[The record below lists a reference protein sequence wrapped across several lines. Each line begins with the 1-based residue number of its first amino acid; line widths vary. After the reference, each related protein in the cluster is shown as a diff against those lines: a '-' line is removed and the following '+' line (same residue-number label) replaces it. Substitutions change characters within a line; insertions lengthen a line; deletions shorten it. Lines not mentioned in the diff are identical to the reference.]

1 MQQKYYVPM
10 NRKIFIDSTNIKEI
24 KKWNTRNICY
34 GVTTNQKLF
43 VSEKTQNFK
52 KTIIEICQVAPVP
65 VSVELTTHQSP
76 SLMVQEAK
84 KFAFWHKNIVVK
96 VPMTTDGMG
105 LEVLYKLKKLHI
117 KTNATIMVTF
127 EQLLLACLAGA
138 TYVSIFFNRSKDAGY
153 DPIEIIKRT
162 RNFIDTG
169 NFKTQIIAGSIRK
182 PQDVGDAFAAGA
194 DIVTITPK
202 VLDEM
207 LSESMTQKT
216 IEEFDSAWKEFE
228 GK

>member
-1 MQQKYYVPM
+1 
-10 NRKIFIDSTNIKEI
+10 
-24 KKWNTRNICY
+24 
-34 GVTTNQKLF
+34 
-43 VSEKTQNFK
+43 
-52 KTIIEICQVAPVP
+52 
-65 VSVELTTHQSP
+65 
-76 SLMVQEAK
+76 MVQEAK